1 MALDPEQQDS
11 VVYEPQDAIGKAT
24 QGVLICGSAGF
35 LFSAVQNVMTRQNVG
50 ALGVLT
56 RFGGTTAVFGTYSTG
71 HRIIPG

>member
-11 VVYEPQDAIGKAT
+11 IVYEAQDAIGKAT

-56 RFGGTTAVFGTYSTG
+56 RFGGTTAIFGMYSTG